1 MVRTGGERRKGGCR
15 KEWKVFAGAEVYGG
29 IEKNGQRGGWERGQW
44 PGSCDPHIGIPSG
57 GWAGAW

>member
-44 PGSCDPHIGIPSG
+44 PGSCDPHIGIP
-57 GWAGAW
+57 